1 MHPQQDKHT
10 ERNET
15 LMKKKTVAVLLTGA
29 LLSLALC
36 ACSNQDGG
44 QDSTTTPGTEAEG
57 NNGSKASTSALATIT
72 NKDKDPLALGMTQA
86 EVEAILPMVSGSET
100 EAMGTTYAYFGSEA
114 ENQVYVGFMDGVA
127 TTLSV
132 GGNFQTQQPLES
144 SNWSLEGIV
153 LGAKRADVEKALG
166 KPTKEEPVPITN
178 ADGETTVAE
187 GQVTLQYYYDAD
199 DKLMTEATQDA
210 KKVVGIL
217 LNGDK
222 VQSFGTFTLVQS
234 AAAAPT
240 QDEAPEAAE

>member
-1 MHPQQDKHT
+1 
-10 ERNET
+10 
-15 LMKKKTVAVLLTGA
+15 MKKKTAAVLLTGA

-36 ACSNQDGG
+36 ACSNQDSG
-44 QDSTTTPGTEAEG
+44 QGSTPAPGTEG
-57 NNGSKASTSALATIT
+57 NGESKASTSALATIT

-86 EVEAILPMVSGSET
+86 EVEAILPMVSGSES
-100 EAMGTTYAYFGSEA
+100 EAMGTTYAYFGTEP

-144 SNWSLEGIV
+144 SNWSLEGV
-153 LGAKRADVEKALG
+153 TLGAKRADVEKALG
-166 KPTKEEPVPITN
+166 KPTKEEPVPITG

-199 DKLMTEATQDA
+199 DKLMTEDTQNA

>member
-1 MHPQQDKHT
+1 
-10 ERNET
+10 
-15 LMKKKTVAVLLTGA
+15 MKKTTVAALLTGA
-29 LLSLALC
+29 LLSLVLC
-36 ACSNQDGG
+36 ACSSQTGG
-44 QDSTTTPGTEAEG
+44 EDSTATPGTTG
-57 NNGSKASTSALATIT
+57 DGDSKASTSSLATIT

-86 EVEAILPMVSGSET
+86 EVEAILPMVSGSES
-100 EAMGTTYAYFGSEA
+100 EAMGTTYAYFGTEP

-144 SNWSLEGIV
+144 SNWSLEGV
-153 LGAKRADVEKALG
+153 TLGAKRADVEKALG
-166 KPTKEEPVPITN
+166 KPSKEEPVSTTN

-199 DKLMTEATQDA
+199 DKLLTEDTQNA

-217 LNGDK
+217 LNGDS

-234 AAAAPT
+234 AASVPA
-240 QDEAPEAAE
+240 QEDAPEAEEAAE

>member
-1 MHPQQDKHT
+1 
-10 ERNET
+10 
-15 LMKKKTVAVLLTGA
+15 MKKKTAAVLLTGA

-36 ACSNQDGG
+36 ACSNQDSG
-44 QDSTTTPGTEAEG
+44 QGSTPAPGTEG
-57 NNGSKASTSALATIT
+57 NGESKASTSALATIT

-86 EVEAILPMVSGSET
+86 EVEAILPMVSGSES
-100 EAMGTTYAYFGSEA
+100 EAMGTTYAYFGTEP

-144 SNWSLEGIV
+144 SNWSLEGV
-153 LGAKRADVEKALG
+153 TLGAKRADVEKALG
-166 KPTKEEPVPITN
+166 KPTKEEPVPITG

-199 DKLMTEATQDA
+199 DKLMTEDTQNA

-222 VQSFGTFTLVQS
+222 VFRI
-234 AAAAPT
+234 
-240 QDEAPEAAE
+240 

>member
-1 MHPQQDKHT
+1 
-10 ERNET
+10 
-15 LMKKKTVAVLLTGA
+15 MKKKTAAVLLTGA

-36 ACSNQDGG
+36 ACSNQDSG
-44 QDSTTTPGTEAEG
+44 QGSTPAPGTEG
-57 NNGSKASTSALATIT
+57 NGESKASTSALATIT

-86 EVEAILPMVSGSET
+86 EVEAILPMVSGSES
-100 EAMGTTYAYFGSEA
+100 EAMGTTYAYFGTEP

-144 SNWSLEGIV
+144 SNWSLEGV
-153 LGAKRADVEKALG
+153 TLGAKRADVEKALG
-166 KPTKEEPVPITN
+166 KPTKEEPVPITG

-199 DKLMTEATQDA
+199 DKLMTEDTQNA

-234 AAAAPT
+234 AAAPT

>member
-1 MHPQQDKHT
+1 MKVLVVGGGGREHAICWKLAQSPKVT
-10 ERNET
+10 ELYCAPGNGGIAQ
-15 LMKKKTVAVLLTGA
+15 VA
-29 LLSLALC
+29 
-36 ACSNQDGG
+36 ACVPIKATDVDGMV
-44 QDSTTTPGTEAEG
+44 QWARENTMDFVMVAP
-57 NNGSKASTSALATIT
+57 
-72 NKDKDPLALGMTQA
+72 DDPLALGMTQA
-86 EVEAILPMVSGSET
+86 EVEAILPMVSGSES
-100 EAMGTTYAYFGSEA
+100 EAMGTTYAYFGTEP

-144 SNWSLEGIV
+144 SNWSLEGV
-153 LGAKRADVEKALG
+153 TLGAKRADVEKALG
-166 KPTKEEPVPITN
+166 KPTKEEPVPITG

-199 DKLMTEATQDA
+199 DKLMTEDTQNA

-240 QDEAPEAAE
+240 QDEAPEATE

>member
-1 MHPQQDKHT
+1 
-10 ERNET
+10 
-15 LMKKKTVAVLLTGA
+15 MKKTTVAALLTGA
-29 LLSLALC
+29 LLSLVLC
-36 ACSNQDGG
+36 ACSSQTGG
-44 QDSTTTPGTEAEG
+44 EDSTATPGTTG
-57 NNGSKASTSALATIT
+57 DGDSQASTSSLATIT

-86 EVEAILPMVSGSET
+86 EVEAILPMVSGSES
-100 EAMGTTYAYFGSEA
+100 EAMGTTYAYFGTEP

-144 SNWSLEGIV
+144 SNWSLKGV
-153 LGAKRADVEKALG
+153 TLGAKRADVEKALG
-166 KPTKEEPVPITN
+166 KPTKEEPVSTTN

-199 DKLMTEATQDA
+199 DKLLTEDTQNA

-217 LNGDK
+217 LNGDS

-234 AAAAPT
+234 AASVPP
-240 QDEAPEAAE
+240 QDEAPEAEEAAE